1 MRARRAAR
9 SSAGQRVSAAGA
21 SVWRRSHGVPS
32 VQLTRSAAPSIKNAP
47 VGLYDASV
55 TSSPSRPEMVF
66 AAAAGRDL
74 LNLGTRSLD
83 RTATPAAGSRRVLQ
97 EYRSN
102 FQTVPAALAHC
113 KIRADTNS
121 RPAAHPHGARTRGR
135 ARRPGGRHTPHDNAR
150 APRAPRRSPLLQHA
164 HHLRHERSRQRRRRP
179 RPDTRPARLC
189 HVATPNL
196 HGHIYGHGGN
206 ETRKRRF
213 FDFVSQE

>member
-83 RTATPAAGSRRVLQ
+83 RTAIPAAGSRRVLQ

-121 RPAAHPHGARTRGR
+121 RPAAHPHGARTRG
-135 ARRPGGRHTPHDNAR
+135 ARPETRRTPYAT
-150 APRAPRRSPLLQHA
+150 
-164 HHLRHERSRQRRRRP
+164 RQRA
-179 RPDTRPARLC
+179 RPARSPALTTAAAC
-189 HVATPNL
+189 ASPQTRTLTPTAPAPQPR
-196 HGHIYGHGGN
+196 HAPGTTMPRGHSKLARAYVFTPLPPPPPN
-206 ETRKRRF
+206 
-213 FDFVSQE
+213 